1 MILQLQGG
9 NEMTTTPT
17 AAEVLKRLQ
26 SKIAASSDPNNI
38 RLTIPEAAAYI
49 PMQPGQLAQLRYT
62 GRGPL
67 FLKPTARTVLYR
79 KADIDS
85 WLADSVHTSTA
96 EAR

>member
-1 MILQLQGG
+1 
-9 NEMTTTPT
+9 MTTTQN

-62 GRGPL
+62 GTGPK

-79 KADIDS
+79 KGDVDA
-85 WLADSVHTSTA
+85 WLDASVRTSTA